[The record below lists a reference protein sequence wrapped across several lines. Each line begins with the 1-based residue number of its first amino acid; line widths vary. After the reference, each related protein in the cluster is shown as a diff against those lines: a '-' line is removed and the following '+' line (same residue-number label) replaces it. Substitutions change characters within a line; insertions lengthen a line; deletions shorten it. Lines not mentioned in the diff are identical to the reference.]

1 MNKRF
6 YQLESQK
13 QMDII
18 NAGIEYFAR
27 FEYKKASTEDIAK
40 SAGISKSLL
49 FHYFKNKET
58 YFAFLYNYAEELI
71 ASKVF
76 RIDLSNKTDFFEEL
90 EIVIENKCIF
100 FAENPYLIDFL
111 AKVRNSDQQFV
122 QNIINLDTVNLAE
135 DTIKKYFSN
144 IELKKFK
151 EDIKPEQIIEM
162 LILLLD
168 GYLSNRLKL
177 NEKVELDD
185 IMGKYKRWAKVLK
198 QSVYKEEFL

>member
-1 MNKRF
+1 MNKKF

-58 YFAFLYNYAEELI
+58 YFVFLYNYAEELI

-76 RIDLSNKTDFFEEL
+76 DSDLSDKTDFFEVL
-90 EIVIENKCIF
+90 EIVTENKCTF
-100 FAENPYLIDFL
+100 FAENPYLMDFL

-122 QNIINLDTVNLAE
+122 QNIVNLDTDNLAE
-135 DTIKKYFSN
+135 DTIKEYFSN
-144 IELKKFK
+144 IEFEKFK
-151 EDIKPEQIIEM
+151 DDIKPEEIIEM

-168 GYLSNRLKL
+168 GYLSNRLKI
-177 NEKVELDD
+177 NGKVELDD
-185 IMGKYKRWAKVLK
+185 IMKKYKGWAKVLK
-198 QSVYKEEFL
+198 KSAYKEEFL

>member
-1 MNKRF
+1 M
-6 YQLESQK
+6 
-13 QMDII
+13 
-18 NAGIEYFAR
+18 
-27 FEYKKASTEDIAK
+27 
-40 SAGISKSLL
+40 
-49 FHYFKNKET
+49 
-58 YFAFLYNYAEELI
+58 
-71 ASKVF
+71 
-76 RIDLSNKTDFFEEL
+76 
-90 EIVIENKCIF
+90 
-100 FAENPYLIDFL
+100 IDFL
-111 AKVRNSDQQFV
+111 AKVRNSDQRFV

-151 EDIKPEQIIEM
+151 EDIKPEHIIEM

>member
-1 MNKRF
+1 MINCAHPCKCSFALRVQPFSKRTSCCWSH
-6 YQLESQK
+6 LGLSC
-13 QMDII
+13 
-18 NAGIEYFAR
+18 
-27 FEYKKASTEDIAK
+27 IAEK
-40 SAGISKSLL
+40 LIS
-49 FHYFKNKET
+49 
-58 YFAFLYNYAEELI
+58 
-71 ASKVF
+71 SKIF
-76 RIDLSNKTDFFEEL
+76 SIDLFDKTDFFEVL
-90 EIVIENKCIF
+90 EIVIENKCTL

-135 DTIKKYFSN
+135 DTIKKYFTN

-151 EDIKPEQIIEM
+151 EDIKPEHIIEM

>member
-1 MNKRF
+1 MNKKF

-40 SAGISKSLL
+40 RAGISKSLL

-58 YFAFLYNYAEELI
+58 YFVFLFNYAEKLM
-71 ASKVF
+71 ASKIF
-76 RIDLSNKTDFFEEL
+76 RIDLFDKTDFFDVL
-90 EIVIENKCIF
+90 EIVIENKCAL

-111 AKVRNSDQQFV
+111 AKVRNSDQKFV
-122 QNIINLDTVNLAE
+122 QNIINLDTVSLAE
-135 DTIKKYFSN
+135 GTIKKYFSN
-144 IELKKFK
+144 IEFKKFK
-151 EDIKPEQIIEM
+151 DDIKPEELIEM

-177 NEKVELDD
+177 NERVELDD
-185 IMGKYKRWAKVLK
+185 IMRKYKRWAKVLK
-198 QSVYKEEFL
+198 KSAYKEEFL